1 MEVLQ
6 KVTTWIMIMLI
17 SIIIPTLV
25 TPTLGFDTVK
35 WTLQFGKDSTHY
47 TTTLTSLRDKVKE
60 LDKKGKPVA
69 MCGFPV
75 TSKDPVKSKKF
86 ILVEIVG
93 SDSRIVTLAFQ
104 TSDIYFLGYRDK
116 INNAARANFVADA
129 KLTDEEKRDIF
140 PDVEKK
146 NQINL
151 PYGES
156 YASMEDA
163 AGRSRSS
170 IDLGVQRLD
179 ERINK
184 VYGLSYGA
192 KPTKENKKKLAEFG
206 LTVVQM
212 VAEAARFSDIEN
224 RVINGGLEKKS
235 FSPDDNMIALE
246 KEWGK
251 ISQAIHNAS
260 PSCKELKDK
269 LDFPSNVNTVDGLRS
284 YISLLKFKKVKTTRD
299 VARVEL

>member
-1 MEVLQ
+1 
-6 KVTTWIMIMLI
+6 
-17 SIIIPTLV
+17 
-25 TPTLGFDTVK
+25 
-35 WTLQFGKDSTHY
+35 
-47 TTTLTSLRDKVKE
+47 
-60 LDKKGKPVA
+60 

>member
-1 MEVLQ
+1 M
-6 KVTTWIMIMLI
+6 
-17 SIIIPTLV
+17 
-25 TPTLGFDTVK
+25 
-35 WTLQFGKDSTHY
+35 
-47 TTTLTSLRDKVKE
+47 LTSLRDKVKE
-60 LDKKGKPVA
+60 LDKKGKPVEV
-69 MCGFPV
+69 CRFPV

-93 SDSRIVTLAFQ
+93 SEDRTVTLAFQ

-116 INNAARANFVADA
+116 INDEARANFVADA
-129 KLTDEEKRDIF
+129 KLTDEEKGAIF
-140 PDVEKK
+140 PDVAKN

-156 YASMEDA
+156 YKSMEEA
-163 AGRSRSS
+163 AGRGRSS
-170 IDLGVQRLD
+170 IDQGVQRLD
-179 ERINK
+179 DRLKK

-192 KPTKENKKKLAEFG
+192 KPTKEDKKKLGEFG

-224 RVINGGLEKKS
+224 RVINEGLYDES
-235 FSPDDNMIALE
+235 FYPDSNMIVLE

-269 LDFPSNVNTVDGLRS
+269 LDFLSNVNTVDGLRP
-284 YISLLKFKKVKTTRD
+284 YISLLKFKKGKKLKTTVVSD
-299 VARVEL
+299 SNPIKYMAYVI